1 MKRKQ
6 WAVLLAL
13 VLAIVMI
20 VSGCAKKQT
29 ASETPAASESEKE
42 SSVEEA
48 PVEEEAPAEEESP
61 AEEAPT
67 EEAAEE
73 VLPSEEEIAANLA
86 STIGQLGELTEE
98 GSTPVN
104 ADAQVI
110 SGINMMRRGF
120 IPEIKVV
127 EPEELTADEENQMDR
142 AMRAYTPGDETPIV
156 NNSTYYYFYDQ
167 LTPEMQSIYDAIYLV
182 AMDPTTKDNIITLYT
197 DKNPKSNEFAME
209 YYSALLAI
217 GYDHPELWWI
227 YPWNGTYSVDAFVG
241 QPANG
246 HNTVYLQMNQ
256 TYDNF
261 EKDVDAFNTA
271 VDQFLADI
279 DTTKSDAE
287 IALQVHD
294 KLIKMAIYDNEV
306 LNKNLNDFAHT
317 AFGPL
322 VSNSRGDANYCVCDG
337 YSMAYE
343 YLLGQLG
350 IPATVVTGMAGDAA
364 ADGGMGG
371 HAWSIVQIDGK
382 WFEID
387 TTWDDQTD
395 LQDMVKAQFA
405 PDSIEYQVYME
416 VTSDEDYMDR
426 VQHAMYRLM
435 TEEINNYVAPADM
448 VFYTKDGM
456 YQVMLVGD
464 SQRVRFCDYEDS
476 KDSFQGEVTSL
487 LPIADGTLVDA
498 AGGDSTETTTE
509 EPTDELLGTYYVS
522 QYNTFSEQDLIDA
535 YGQEYYKSLIMFQL
549 EANGKGK
556 IMLGNESMKVSYE
569 FDGSILTLTT
579 SEGMIVMPMIDGQ
592 FYCTDVNDNLYVF
605 SKM

>member
-13 VLAIVMI
+13 VLAVVMI

-29 ASETPAASESEKE
+29 PSETPAASESEKE

>member
-13 VLAIVMI
+13 VLAVVMI

-271 VDQFLADI
+271 VDRFLADI

>member
-13 VLAIVMI
+13 VLAVVMI

-498 AGGDSTETTTE
+498 ASGDSTETTTE

>member
-1 MKRKQ
+1 MK
-6 WAVLLAL
+6 LP
-13 VLAIVMI
+13 AII
-20 VSGCAKKQT
+20 TDGYSGIK
-29 ASETPAASESEKE
+29 
-42 SSVEEA
+42 
-48 PVEEEAPAEEESP
+48 
-61 AEEAPT
+61 
-67 EEAAEE
+67 
-73 VLPSEEEIAANLA
+73 I
-86 STIGQLGELTEE
+86 
-98 GSTPVN
+98 N

-271 VDQFLADI
+271 VDRFLADI

-317 AFGPL
+317 AFGL
-322 VSNSRGDANYCVCDG
+322 RWLFQGIRVSGGSAGYPGNSR
-337 YSMAYE
+337 
-343 YLLGQLG
+343 
-350 IPATVVTGMAGDAA
+350 
-364 ADGGMGG
+364 
-371 HAWSIVQIDGK
+371 
-382 WFEID
+382 
-387 TTWDDQTD
+387 
-395 LQDMVKAQFA
+395 
-405 PDSIEYQVYME
+405 
-416 VTSDEDYMDR
+416 DR
-426 VQHAMYRLM
+426 
-435 TEEINNYVAPADM
+435 
-448 VFYTKDGM
+448 
-456 YQVMLVGD
+456 
-464 SQRVRFCDYEDS
+464 
-476 KDSFQGEVTSL
+476 
-487 LPIADGTLVDA
+487 
-498 AGGDSTETTTE
+498 
-509 EPTDELLGTYYVS
+509 
-522 QYNTFSEQDLIDA
+522 
-535 YGQEYYKSLIMFQL
+535 YGR
-549 EANGKGK
+549 
-556 IMLGNESMKVSYE
+556 
-569 FDGSILTLTT
+569 
-579 SEGMIVMPMIDGQ
+579 
-592 FYCTDVNDNLYVF
+592 
-605 SKM
+605 